1 MGKSL
6 KLSFKLKFWQKQ
18 IVKNLWSIPPFSGKM
33 ENSSDMTVANQ
44 VKSRWEKGKD
54 SGKKIV
60 QKPALLKLVFL
71 RTPSTPINEIT
82 VEDQKAAK
90 WFTVKEAQN
99 KAKLYFSAKDMSNN
113 SAYVL
118 LLHQQTCKHAI
129 LPTCMSLHLVN
140 VTHCCF
146 IVITNIIL
154 LM

>member
-1 MGKSL
+1 M
-6 KLSFKLKFWQKQ
+6 QKE
-18 IVKNLWSIPPFSGKM
+18 IVKNLWFIPPFSGKM
-33 ENSSDMTVANQ
+33 ENSSDMTIANQ
-44 VKSRWEKGKD
+44 VKSRWEKRKD
-54 SGKKIV
+54 SDKKLVKIV
-60 QKPALLKLVFL
+60 QIPALLKLVFL

-99 KAKLYFSAKDMSNN
+99 KAKPDFSTKDLLCLWNN

-118 LLHQQTCKHAI
+118 LLHQWTLI
-129 LPTCMSLHLVN
+129 LPTCMSLHLFN
-140 VTHCCF
+140 VSHCCF